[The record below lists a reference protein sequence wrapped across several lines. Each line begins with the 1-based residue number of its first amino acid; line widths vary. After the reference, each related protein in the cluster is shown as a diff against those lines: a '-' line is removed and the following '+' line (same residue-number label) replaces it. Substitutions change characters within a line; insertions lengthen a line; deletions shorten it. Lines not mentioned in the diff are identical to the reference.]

1 MYPMR
6 CHVDSCSSDTFGWKL
21 KMLWGAQQGKG
32 AVNWEG
38 YPKISCICIKA
49 GKSNTEHIVVTA
61 VATVGILELKKSV
74 LYFAK

>member
-1 MYPMR
+1 
-6 CHVDSCSSDTFGWKL
+6 
-21 KMLWGAQQGKG
+21 MLWGAQQGKG